1 MTTLLWIFCVLDLD
15 DCFFPN
21 VRGVFNYYLFKYLL
35 LGPLI
40 STHQSHCSQ
49 YSFSHSEPKPIPAS
63 TGIPP
68 ILAGKLDSIS
78 YEVIASFHPPPP
90 IVLYTRPSVCPLR
103 VEFQVIIVLWNSC
116 SQTLLPTKPDSL
128 GGSSS
133 HCQNLRLGSHMGT
146 GFIEISFWGCNIFC
160 Q

>member
-1 MTTLLWIFCVLDLD
+1 MTTLLGTFYNLDLYD
-15 DCFFPN
+15 SFFSN
-21 VRGVFNYYLFKYLL
+21 VRGIFNYYLFKYLH

-40 STHQSHCSQ
+40 STHQSHCSK
-49 YSFSHSEPKPIPAS
+49 YSFSHSNHS
-63 TGIPP
+63 QTLPP
-68 ILAGKLDSIS
+68 QESLQGKSDSIS
-78 YEVIASFHPPPP
+78 YEVVASPLPQPLL
-90 IVLYTRPSVCPLR
+90 ILLCTRPSVCPLR

-133 HCQNLRLGSHMGT
+133 HCQDLRLGSHMGT
-146 GFIEISFWGCNIFC
+146 GHSEISLWGSNIFC